1 MGAGRQGALIQDFN
15 ALIDDV
21 CRILIRHK
29 KAGGSFFALIGSQ
42 AVRPLGNGAENR
54 QIVFYVFL
62 IPKCVFGQKQRQFR
76 MQAGRRGEG
85 FSVIREILFLYF
97 CSRLYRSI
105 SACSGRSGERRSGSR
120 RQSLSYSFCAARS
133 ERRKTGGNRPGATA
147 HPDGFPPFRGKP
159 A

>member
-1 MGAGRQGALIQDFN
+1 M
-15 ALIDDV
+15 IDDV

-85 FSVIREILFLYF
+85 FSVIREILSLDFLLQAVQEQF
-97 CSRLYRSI
+97 QRVAAVWGEAIRVEAAKFVIQFLRRQIRTGGRLAGIDRERRRIQMDSRLFGVS
-105 SACSGRSGERRSGSR
+105 
-120 RQSLSYSFCAARS
+120 Q
-133 ERRKTGGNRPGATA
+133 RKVQA
-147 HPDGFPPFRGKP
+147 
-159 A
+159 